1 MPSYVTSVLHKS
13 AYLPPNTAAFV
24 VSVSPVAYSSHT
36 EPLTADEATCLAN
49 RGKVSTL
56 PPCLDT
62 GHVLP
67 VPLCESPW
75 TTAPRPVSLRCR
87 AGRLEMTA
95 ALSKS
100 CRRLSSA
107 LNAGQIETR
116 LGWVGIAEVA
126 NVEPSRGLGIEA
138 SAAGGR

>member
-1 MPSYVTSVLHKS
+1 MCLS
-13 AYLPPNTAAFV
+13 TA
-24 VSVSPVAYSSHT
+24 
-36 EPLTADEATCLAN
+36 
-49 RGKVSTL
+49 
-56 PPCLDT
+56 
-62 GHVLP
+62 
-67 VPLCESPW
+67 LC
-75 TTAPRPVSLRCR
+75 APYDAAARHR
-87 AGRLEMTA
+87 TA

-100 CRRLSSA
+100 CRRLLSA